1 MKTSFRDLKLQQIDK
16 ILTYWRLAEL
26 PARPSAGWIKTIRE
40 ALGMPAS
47 YLAKRLN
54 IVPSTLKRLED
65 SEKENTI
72 TLGSLQRIAD
82 ELDCELRYALIPRK
96 KIADTLKE
104 RATSLAHEQMEAISH
119 TMSLEAQGTSDET
132 TEEQTNQLANGLLAG
147 SRGNLWR

>member
-1 MKTSFRDLKLQQIDK
+1 MKTSFRDLKLQQIDT
-16 ILTYWRLAEL
+16 ILTCWRLAEL

-65 SEKENTI
+65 SEKDNTI

-104 RATSLAHEQMEAISH
+104 RATSIAREQMESITH

-132 TEEQTNQLANGLLAG
+132 TEEQTNQLAKEFLAG